1 MTWAQRRT
9 LVLLGAWIVVTVG
22 TVLLTGGL

>member
-9 LVLLGAWIVVTVG
+9 LVLLCGFVVVIVGAF
-22 TVLLTGGL
+22 LLTGGL